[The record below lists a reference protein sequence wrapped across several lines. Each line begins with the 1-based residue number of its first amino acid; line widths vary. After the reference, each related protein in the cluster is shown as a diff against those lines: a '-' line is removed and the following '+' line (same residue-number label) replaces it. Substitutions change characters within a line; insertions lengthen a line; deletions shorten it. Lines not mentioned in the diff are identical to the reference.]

1 MDDLTREI
9 CLRLKQMNQTAGA
22 FVAGMLSDDLSR
34 EDQIAFA
41 HRLVDLAE
49 AVRDRALETPVIV
62 DATTR
67 Q

>member
-1 MDDLTREI
+1 
-9 CLRLKQMNQTAGA
+9 MNQTAGA